1 MKTRINT
8 LSKGKYLNFM
18 IYPDQ
23 GKGISFRISKIIA
36 YALMGVL
43 GILTALFIVFAIS
56 LGEISHRA
64 FLAKSLLQENQKLR
78 AYNAKVTELERELD
92 EYRDLTL
99 HIARLA
105 GIEGAFGNGSASIYK
120 GTAYAHAPSIK
131 TEKGDELLLADKDQ
145 GGARGDS
152 MPFGLPLEGWIS
164 KGFIQDPDS
173 LGGAHPGIDIAASVG
188 KEVRATA
195 SGKVKFAGWDDHY
208 GNLIIIDHKNG
219 YETYYG
225 HNSEL
230 KVLKQEKVKT
240 GQVIA
245 LSGNSGR
252 SSAPHLHY
260 EIKKDGIAVN
270 PEKYLGTKDEK

>member
-1 MKTRINT
+1 MKTRLNT
-8 LSKGKYLNFM
+8 LAKGKHLNFM

-23 GKGISFRISKIIA
+23 GKGISFRVSKIVA
-36 YALMGVL
+36 YALVGVL
-43 GILTALFIVFAIS
+43 GILIALFIVFAIS

-64 FLAKSLLQENQKLR
+64 FLAKSLLQENEKLR
-78 AYNAKVTELERELD
+78 DYNARVTELERELN

-99 HIARLA
+99 HIAQLA
-105 GIEGAFGNGSASIYK
+105 GVEGAFENRSASTSQ
-120 GTAYAHAPSIK
+120 GTGQEQVPSIQ
-131 TEKGDELLLADKDQ
+131 TEKGNVILSGDEPQ
-145 GGARGDS
+145 GAVIGDS
-152 MPFGLPLEGWIS
+152 IPFGLPLDGWIS
-164 KGFIQDPDS
+164 KGFIQDPKS

-188 KEVRATA
+188 KEVRVTA
-195 SGKVKFAGWDDHY
+195 SGLVKFAGWDDHY

-225 HNSEL
+225 HNSQL
-230 KVLKQEKVKT
+230 QVSKQEKVQR

-260 EIKKDGIAVN
+260 EIKKDGVSVN
-270 PEKYLGTKDEK
+270 PEKYLGKKDEK